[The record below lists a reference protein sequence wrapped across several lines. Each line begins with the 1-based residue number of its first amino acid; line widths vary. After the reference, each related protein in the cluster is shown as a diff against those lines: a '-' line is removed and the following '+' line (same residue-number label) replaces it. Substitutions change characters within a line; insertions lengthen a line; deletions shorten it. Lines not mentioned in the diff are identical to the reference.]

1 MNKKAKSFVVIM
13 ISIAIFVL
21 LLRVVILNIIKFN
34 IEQNESSAQS
44 TLKLTAIAL
53 ENYAKDNQGAFPAK
67 ISVLTQSNS
76 KYLDKDYISLSPV
89 QGYNYS
95 CSRLE
100 QSGYNC
106 SAVPVNCNL
115 SGKMNYTVSTG
126 NLFVSEKCGKK
137 E

>member
-1 MNKKAKSFVVIM
+1 MNNKAKSFVVIM
-13 ISIAIFVL
+13 IGIAVFVVL
-21 LLRVVILNIIKFN
+21 LRIVILNIIKLN
-34 IEQNESSAQS
+34 IEQNESTAQT
-44 TLKLTAIAL
+44 TLKLIAIAL
-53 ENYAKDNQGAFPAK
+53 ENYAKDNQGAFPSK
-67 ISVLTQSNS
+67 ISVLIHSNL

-106 SAVPVNCNL
+106 SAIPVNCNL
-115 SGKMNYTVSTG
+115 FGKMNYTVSTG

>member
-1 MNKKAKSFVVIM
+1 MNNKAKSFVVIM
-13 ISIAIFVL
+13 ISIAIFVV

-44 TLKLTAIAL
+44 TLKLIAIAL
-53 ENYAKDNQGAFPAK
+53 ENYAKDNQGAFPSK
-67 ISVLTQSNS
+67 ISVLTLSNS

-89 QGYNYS
+89 QGYNYN

-106 SAVPVNCNL
+106 SAIPVNCNL